1 MENYITIF
9 NSITGTYHTMPFN
22 NEEIELVKTKTLIWN
37 LSSKELIAG
46 IYEGFKMN
54 NSPIIFSMGLAY
66 LLKSETY
73 KLGKENDHNTFPIYL
88 SRGNGDGFC
97 RLCGSMFAEDVEDA
111 NYKSVPQ
118 IDYIMSIYGEK
129 ASVSKT
135 KTGSNY
141 TKPKKRKK

>member
-1 MENYITIF
+1 MENYITLF

-22 NEEIELVKTKTLIWN
+22 NEEIELVKALPIYN
-37 LSSKELIAG
+37 QLSSKELIAG

-54 NSPIIFSMGLAY
+54 NEAVIYSMSLAY

-73 KLGKENDHNTFPIYL
+73 KLGKEAGNNAFPIYL

-97 RLCGSMFAEDVEDA
+97 RFCGSMFAEDIEDA
-111 NYKSVPQ
+111 NYQSVPQ

-141 TKPKKRKK
+141 TKPKKRRK